1 MDLFGHR
8 INELES
14 DARLSELI
22 LAATETEL
30 RIISKFLTH
39 CADEM
44 SRMGEAYDH
53 IHLSDCE
60 LQFKD
65 SPHFVVVRK

>member
-1 MDLFGHR
+1 MDLFGHKPG
-8 INELES
+8 ELES

-22 LAATETEL
+22 LAATESEL

-44 SRMGEAYDH
+44 KRMGETYDH

-60 LQFKD
+60 GQFKG

>member
-1 MDLFGHR
+1 MDLFGHKAG
-8 INELES
+8 ELES
-14 DARLSELI
+14 DGRLSELI
-22 LAATETEL
+22 LAATESEL

-44 SRMGEAYDH
+44 KRMGETYDH

-60 LQFKD
+60 GQFKG
-65 SPHFVVVRK
+65 SPHFVVVRT